1 MYNKGNF
8 MKKMDQKKNKFNV
21 AISKNSY
28 CITLKNAGKRTQG
41 NGGARMEGYNS
52 KNPYYI

>member
-1 MYNKGNF
+1 

-28 CITLKNAGKRTQG
+28 CIALENAGERTRG
-41 NGGARMEGYNS
+41 SGDSKIENGLGYPGRRSAR
-52 KNPYYI
+52 

>member
-1 MYNKGNF
+1 

-41 NGGARMEGYNS
+41 GGGFGSEGSRFNRQRVMHHE
-52 KNPYYI
+52 